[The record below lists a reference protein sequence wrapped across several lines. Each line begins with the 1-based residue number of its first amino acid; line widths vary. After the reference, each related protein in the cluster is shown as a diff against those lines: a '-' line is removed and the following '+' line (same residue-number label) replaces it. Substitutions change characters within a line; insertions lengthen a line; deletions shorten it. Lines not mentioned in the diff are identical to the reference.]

1 MLGVS
6 HTLRT
11 RPQFSPRW
19 RVGSY
24 HIRRV
29 LILSTDIVASPSSL
43 CRVWLQGRRVCSLC
57 IHLWAQ
63 RGAYSLIHPWRRG
76 LSYASRRVVY
86 PCSRP
91 LRGLGLWR
99 SLRGFVGVSQG
110 VWRRAAL
117 WFPWVWSLVGL
128 AGGLIWA

>member
-11 RPQFSPRW
+11 HPEFSLRW

-24 HIRRV
+24 LIRRDSM
-29 LILSTDIVASPSSL
+29 LSTGIVASPSSL
-43 CRVWLQGRRVCSLC
+43 CRVWLRGRRVCSLC

-63 RGAYSLIHPWRRG
+63 RGGYSLIHPWRRG
-76 LSYASRRVVY
+76 LSYDFRRVVY

-91 LRGLGLWR
+91 LRRLGLWR

-110 VWRRAAL
+110 VWRRARL
-117 WFPWVWSLVGL
+117 
-128 AGGLIWA
+128 